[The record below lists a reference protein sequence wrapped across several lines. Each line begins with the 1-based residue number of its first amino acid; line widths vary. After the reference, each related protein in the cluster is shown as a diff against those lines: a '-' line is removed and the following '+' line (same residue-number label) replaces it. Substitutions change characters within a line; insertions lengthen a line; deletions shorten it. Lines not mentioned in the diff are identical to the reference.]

1 VNESAEHDPR
11 VYFAAERTLLA
22 WIRTGLTLMGF
33 GFVVARFG
41 LFLAML
47 RQTEPRAHWFSIV
60 VGVSLVLLGV
70 ATVAIAAFQH
80 KHFIARLTR
89 AQLPPGVSISVPLW
103 VAWTLCLIGLML
115 AAYLSL

>member
-1 VNESAEHDPR
+1 MESDPR
-11 VYFAAERTLLA
+11 IYFAAERTLLA

-47 RQTEPRAHWFSIV
+47 RQAPPTSHLFSMV

-70 ATVAIAAFQH
+70 GTIAVSAIQH
-80 KHFIARLTR
+80 KRFVSTLSS
-89 AQLPPGVSISVPLW
+89 AQLPRQVSIGVPLLM
-103 VAWTLCLIGLML
+103 AWMLCLIGLML